1 MSTKNALAKA
11 PSHLTNNRRPVGT
24 PGAGEW
30 TATQRRED
38 PSVSLMHPADVE
50 KAERNAR
57 WAEKNAAVSERLSQ
71 FTSPEELHEQ
81 VQRASEHFVR
91 FYSQKRKSN
100 HIDAQDIAQATLAE
114 VLKIIESGR
123 PVVNLQKLA
132 AAVAANI
139 TVRSTEN
146 GGFRAENRRAY
157 VQWTKK
163 CEELQ
168 LELGRGLTQA
178 EEDSVADYILETWHD
193 PRHKPT
199 KDFRTPRTVDTSIFD
214 LGPSAPGIDWAE
226 TIAEKADVDR
236 YIEPDSYMDKAFS
249 ELDSTGSAHK
259 AAARRLMF
267 NALAERTGV
276 PLALEGSLS
285 QRQVTKHRTNMGSEP
300 GSVNQAIEDWGND
313 KETPAV
319 EALFAPFG
327 DLTVSQQNDV
337 VNFLDN
343 HSDIADDMWASAI
356 GFANNKHSRKTTEN

>member
-30 TATQRRED
+30 VATKHGVD
-38 PSVSLMHPADVE
+38 DSVALPCAAEIE
-50 KAERNAR
+50 KAERNAA
-57 WAEKNAAVSERLSQ
+57 WAEKNAKVSERLSQ

-81 VQRASEHFVR
+81 VQRATEHFVR
-91 FYSQKRKSN
+91 FYDQKRKSN
-100 HIDAQDIAQATLAE
+100 HIDAQDIAQATLVE
-114 VLKIIESGR
+114 VLKIIESGK
-123 PVVNLQKLA
+123 PILNLQKLA
-132 AAVAANI
+132 ASVAANI
-139 TVRSTEN
+139 TVRATEN
-146 GGFRAENRRAY
+146 GFRPENRRAY
-157 VQWTKK
+157 VLWSKK

-178 EEDSVADYILETWHD
+178 EEDSVAEYILETWHD

-199 KDFRTPRTVDTSIFD
+199 KDFRTPRTVDASIFD
-214 LGPSAPGIDWAE
+214 LGPSAPGIEWAE
-226 TIAEKADVDR
+226 TIAEKDDVDR
-236 YIEPDSYMDKAFS
+236 YIEPDSYMDQAFN
-249 ELDSTGSAHK
+249 ELDATGSAHK

-276 PLALEGSLS
+276 PMAQEGSLS
-285 QRQVTKHRTNMGSEP
+285 QRQVTKHRTNMGAEP
-300 GSVNQAIEDWGND
+300 GSVNKAIDDWGNGM
-313 KETPAV
+313 ETPAV

-327 DLTVSQQNDV
+327 ELTVTQQNDV
-337 VNFLDN
+337 VNFLDS